1 VALKVVVARLT
12 GDNGEAAVLKR
23 LASRPRDHPGASHIV
38 QLHDYFHIQGPN
50 GTHQVLVMDI
60 LLLSHKLRLRA
71 PDFLKKQ
78 LRSVCHQLLLGL
90 SHLHQEGIVHGGKH
104 GSGSV
109 QHYH

>member
-1 VALKVVVARLT
+1 MVARLT

-23 LASRPRDHPGASHIV
+23 LATRPLDHPGASHIA

-60 LLLSHKLRLRA
+60 LLLSYKLQAL
-71 PDFLKKQ
+71 DLLKKQ
-78 LRSVCHQLLLGL
+78 SRSLCHQLLLGL
-90 SHLHQEGIVHGGKH
+90 AYLHQEGIVHGGKH

-109 QHYH
+109 QDYH